1 VDFVIHKTKNMK
13 YTTHMQ
19 NFHIIIVCQVW
30 NNERIKKLTNKENV
44 LKSQKLASTNERICQ
59 ISWNCQPDLFVS
71 LFLFIEY
78 FIGMVS

>member
-1 VDFVIHKTKNMK
+1 MDFVIHKTKNMK

-44 LKSQKLASTNERICQ
+44 LKPQKLASTNERPFTVFVKSVEI
-59 ISWNCQPDLFVS
+59 VS
-71 LFLFIEY
+71 LTYLFRFFFL
-78 FIGMVS
+78 